1 MHYTQVKYTRVGI
14 LNNHHIGIDL
24 KLTSHGAGRL
34 FLIFFLVSFGMTMT
48 GCRSTGHTDTED
60 ALAEKNRD
68 RLRSI
73 CNAWYYNSDAPPVTE
88 KIKNETFHWTQSC
101 EIATGSFNKSLGKA
115 VLGTGPGYCWS
126 KDAQDEFINESDQ
139 CEYKRYLKT
148 ALDVSDSNDVSEKTS
163 PPDMDHLCGLIRS
176 HDSKEEGDPE
186 SIRYIQQFS
195 KSQDLICYFAVMDR
209 DSDQVPDF
217 MVSDHG
223 RFTQN
228 DTDVDNDG
236 VRNVRDSEPVNA
248 DVKEQHACGK
258 GGFPQH
264 LKLSTCDKKGDEA
277 CALQQALYQDFDIVT
292 TNREFADDDPRIVAS
307 LRVIYDVMNLV
318 FKQGMENLVDDVEA
332 VKNDCPELPTLP
344 SFKTVSF
351 EHCPHD
357 TLRVGDGEQECL
369 IDASTTGAEAI
380 SQSGTFVV
388 VPLGANYGS
397 LFKLGIFVHELGH
410 LFSFALDYDEDKYD
424 HLVKRNYWE
433 STGLRDVLKP
443 LGWSIDLKKEA
454 DRPNDAYRARTVFNV
469 QDHVVFDESS
479 YKWNGSPVTELVSM
493 IECGVETK
501 EGCSDEDKESIQSG
515 YLAYIAKFQKS
526 NDALFTWYGAGD
538 PWEWIADAS
547 LAYVYRSLSEHIATK
562 SDIVVRDN
570 TRMLLR
576 ARVLEF
582 WSGNDLY
589 HENMSDFLY
598 GEFKK
603 IFPMSPEQLDELVCR
618 YIVNSDD
625 VLFGGELTRTPES
638 FDEQGVSIG
647 YSRLTE
653 VLEPTVL
660 KAKLDE
666 QWESTCGEFKNLQQ
680 AIVKYETES

>member
-1 MHYTQVKYTRVGI
+1 MK
-14 LNNHHIGIDL
+14 NHHIVINL

-34 FLIFFLVSFGMTMT
+34 FLIIFLVAFGMAVT
-48 GCRSTGHTDTED
+48 GCRSTGQINAQDT
-60 ALAEKNRD
+60 LAEKNRD

-73 CNAWYYNSDAPPVTE
+73 CNAWYYNSDAPAVTE
-88 KIKNETFHWTQSC
+88 KIEKSNQTFHWTQSC
-101 EIATGSFNKSLGKA
+101 EIATGSFNSLLGKQE
-115 VLGTGPGYCWS
+115 LGADTGDCWS
-126 KDAQDEFINESDQ
+126 RDAQDEFTNESDQ

-148 ALDVSDSNDVSEKTS
+148 ALDVGESTEVSEQIT

-186 SIRYIQQFS
+186 SIRYIKQFT
-195 KSQDLICYFAVMDR
+195 KTQDLICYFAVMDR
-209 DSDQVPDF
+209 DNDRVPDF

-236 VRNVRDSEPVNA
+236 VRNVRDSNPVNA
-248 DVKEQHACGK
+248 DAKARHACGK
-258 GGFPQH
+258 GGFPEH
-264 LKLSTCDKKGDEA
+264 LKLSTCDIEGDEA
-277 CALQQALYQDFDIVT
+277 CALQQALFQDFDIVT

-318 FKQGMENLVDDVEA
+318 FKQGMEKLVEDVEA
-332 VKNDCPELPTLP
+332 VNNDCPELPTLP

-380 SQSGTFVV
+380 SQNGTFVV
-388 VPLGANYGS
+388 VPLGANYES

-410 LFSFALDYDEDKYD
+410 LFSFALDYDEGKYD
-424 HLVKRNYWE
+424 HLVRRNYWE
-433 STGLRDVLKP
+433 STGLRDALKP

-454 DRPNDAYRARTVFNV
+454 DRPNNEYRARTVLNV
-469 QDHVVFDESS
+469 QDHIVFDESS

-501 EGCSDEDKESIQSG
+501 KGCSEEDQENRPG
-515 YLAYIAKFQKS
+515 YLAYIARFQKN
-526 NDALFTWYGAGD
+526 NDGLFTWYGAGD
-538 PWEWIADAS
+538 PWEWISEAS

-562 SDIVVRDN
+562 DDKVVSEN
-570 TRMLLR
+570 TRVLLR

-582 WSGNDLY
+582 WSGNDNY
-589 HENMSDFLY
+589 FENMSDFLF

-603 IFPMSPEQLDELVCR
+603 IFPISPEQLDELVCR

-625 VLFGGELTRTPES
+625 VLFGGKLTRTPES
-638 FDEQGVSIG
+638 FDAAGVYIG
-647 YSRLTE
+647 YSKLTE
-653 VLEPTVL
+653 VLEPKVL
-660 KAKLDE
+660 KMKLDE
-666 QWESTCGEFKNLQQ
+666 QWKSTCDEFKNLQQ